1 MYDKNKHYTL
11 GIDLG
16 ASSVKLVALLGGDEA
31 RGKAQDLEIST
42 TETQGFGYVKRRT
55 LCRLYKLHKGNVAQC
70 LYEQLEVLQRVL
82 LGKGYNFDDCI
93 GICLTGSAANIVA
106 EHGITIPVIG
116 DVPALTRGAALLAPR
131 ALSIAAI
138 GGQTACYI
146 VSRAEK
152 NCATDNVVDNSK
164 EDSTIST
171 LPDEQENPFN
181 ANPAQ
186 RWLVN
191 APDFEMNDSC
201 AAGTGSF
208 FEDQMQ
214 RLGLSIEDYSS
225 VVAKTKSI
233 PRLSGRCAVFAKTD
247 IIHRQQEGVAVE
259 DILLGLSYALIRSYK
274 SMVVRGLPER
284 KPLLLAGGVVHN
296 AGVIRAIKDV
306 FNLAD
311 DELFASEDTALL
323 QAYGAASVAQAHMRG
338 KDVTGAACASS
349 NGASSNDA
357 GSDDAGSD
365 GASSN
370 DAGSDGAVKSAPELI
385 YSLQQAL
392 LGSVKQQTLPRLH
405 PLADEGYLPGVGY
418 SLREVDWEATSHNP
432 IACFLGVDVGSTS
445 TNLVL
450 LDQSHSLLD
459 AQYLRTRGDAKL
471 AVREGLTSLK
481 ERLDGK
487 IRILAV
493 GVTGSGRTR
502 MGEFIGADTVRD
514 EITAQAQA
522 AAEAN
527 NEVDTVFEI
536 GGQDS
541 KYISLKSGQVAD
553 FQMNKICAAGTGS
566 FIEEQ
571 ALRLA
576 IPLNEYGALAF
587 SSQAPVDLGERCTV
601 FVETAIN
608 AALSRGA
615 EKQDIAAGLALSIVR
630 NYLHKVVGSKPVGS
644 HVVLQGG
651 VAYNP
656 AIVAAFRQFLGD
668 RLTVSPW
675 FAVSGAVGA
684 ALLAEQDF
692 EKKQRS
698 GKNSQTSFRGF
709 DLSGKAVQNKS
720 LDPAQIALNRK
731 FFQKTEEFYL
741 EGYDSQIDPGKKT
754 VGIPR
759 CLMLHKLFP
768 LANAFFKTL
777 GYNVQLSDA
786 SHEQTIALAQQ
797 LSQGEVCYPV
807 KLLYG
812 HMEQLARKNVD
823 YIFMPH
829 MHTIRHVMSKV
840 DHNYA
845 CPYMQAAPLMVA
857 RVLGLENRGIELI
870 SPLMDMDFGQQ
881 ALANALLG
889 VGKQLGH
896 TPQESARAMMAGG
909 FAVQEFTRKTEA
921 LGEELLNSLDPNERV
936 LVIITRQ
943 YNTAD
948 PALNMGIANA
958 LIDRGQKVITVSHL
972 HAHDLDISQDY
983 PHMYWPFGQHLLS
996 GAKLVRRDPRL
1007 FAVYLTNHGCGPDT
1021 MVSHLFA
1028 EEMGDK
1034 PYLHIEMDEHFSQVG
1049 IITRIEAFLNAL
1061 DNYQTKDESTRPQ
1074 ATKTITSGHDKL
1086 DRQASAALL
1095 SVGPYG
1101 PLVGEWLARQG
1112 AQVSLA
1118 KMGTSQS
1125 LSVGRA
1131 EVRSKEYYSF
1141 VLALGAVLQA
1151 VEGNASDNTNSI
1163 LSEQSS
1169 VQQILMPSSEGAEA
1183 DGVYDRVVRSILD
1196 AKGYTNVR
1204 LIAPSLEK
1212 LPWLV
1217 HDTDQLFLML
1227 IAGDLYW
1234 AAHYSYRST
1243 LMKWLLKG
1251 PFTFERVLEAAKRA
1265 KLSWL
1270 DQESSEEAALGN
1282 KVLGVVGEWW
1292 LVCDDELM
1300 GKVGAKLEEAQW
1312 RLWRMPLAEYL
1323 LFSWYDAAKEDAVKR
1338 SRTPFFLDQ
1347 VSTGGGSSC
1356 LLRQAKPNAA
1366 EQENLT
1372 AEEQADLAAKEQVN
1386 LSAAKQTKSVI
1397 PSSEEPSFEEKRT
1410 ILAEYASKLSKVH
1423 HVLGVVSPYED
1434 DLDSLKVKADS
1445 LLGEYRGANGRYR
1458 AAKMENMA
1466 ASAKGVIAVSSLY
1479 ENTDTVLRLL
1489 ERKVAA
1495 PVLHLSFDGTLEQGL
1510 QEKLDSF
1517 LYYL

>member
-225 VVAKTKSI
+225 VVAKAKSI

-284 KPLLLAGGVVHN
+284 KPLLLGGGVVHN

-323 QAYGAASVAQAHMRG
+323 QAYGAASAAQAHMRG

-349 NGASSNDA
+349 N
-357 GSDDAGSD
+357 DAGSD

-656 AIVAAFRQFLGD
+656 
-668 RLTVSPW
+668 
-675 FAVSGAVGA
+675 
-684 ALLAEQDF
+684 
-692 EKKQRS
+692 
-698 GKNSQTSFRGF
+698 
-709 DLSGKAVQNKS
+709 
-720 LDPAQIALNRK
+720 
-731 FFQKTEEFYL
+731 
-741 EGYDSQIDPGKKT
+741 
-754 VGIPR
+754 
-759 CLMLHKLFP
+759 
-768 LANAFFKTL
+768 
-777 GYNVQLSDA
+777 QL
-786 SHEQTIALAQQ
+786 
-797 LSQGEVCYPV
+797 
-807 KLLYG
+807 
-812 HMEQLARKNVD
+812 
-823 YIFMPH
+823 
-829 MHTIRHVMSKV
+829 
-840 DHNYA
+840 
-845 CPYMQAAPLMVA
+845 
-857 RVLGLENRGIELI
+857 
-870 SPLMDMDFGQQ
+870 
-881 ALANALLG
+881 
-889 VGKQLGH
+889 
-896 TPQESARAMMAGG
+896 
-909 FAVQEFTRKTEA
+909 
-921 LGEELLNSLDPNERV
+921 
-936 LVIITRQ
+936 
-943 YNTAD
+943 
-948 PALNMGIANA
+948 
-958 LIDRGQKVITVSHL
+958 
-972 HAHDLDISQDY
+972 
-983 PHMYWPFGQHLLS
+983 WQH
-996 GAKLVRRDPRL
+996 
-1007 FAVYLTNHGCGPDT
+1007 
-1021 MVSHLFA
+1021 
-1028 EEMGDK
+1028 
-1034 PYLHIEMDEHFSQVG
+1034 
-1049 IITRIEAFLNAL
+1049 
-1061 DNYQTKDESTRPQ
+1061 
-1074 ATKTITSGHDKL
+1074 
-1086 DRQASAALL
+1086 
-1095 SVGPYG
+1095 
-1101 PLVGEWLARQG
+1101 
-1112 AQVSLA
+1112 
-1118 KMGTSQS
+1118 
-1125 LSVGRA
+1125 
-1131 EVRSKEYYSF
+1131 F
-1141 VLALGAVLQA
+1141 V
-1151 VEGNASDNTNSI
+1151 N
-1163 LSEQSS
+1163 
-1169 VQQILMPSSEGAEA
+1169 
-1183 DGVYDRVVRSILD
+1183 
-1196 AKGYTNVR
+1196 
-1204 LIAPSLEK
+1204 
-1212 LPWLV
+1212 
-1217 HDTDQLFLML
+1217 F
-1227 IAGDLYW
+1227 
-1234 AAHYSYRST
+1234 
-1243 LMKWLLKG
+1243 
-1251 PFTFERVLEAAKRA
+1251 
-1265 KLSWL
+1265 
-1270 DQESSEEAALGN
+1270 
-1282 KVLGVVGEWW
+1282 
-1292 LVCDDELM
+1292 
-1300 GKVGAKLEEAQW
+1300 
-1312 RLWRMPLAEYL
+1312 
-1323 LFSWYDAAKEDAVKR
+1323 
-1338 SRTPFFLDQ
+1338 
-1347 VSTGGGSSC
+1347 
-1356 LLRQAKPNAA
+1356 
-1366 EQENLT
+1366 
-1372 AEEQADLAAKEQVN
+1372 
-1386 LSAAKQTKSVI
+1386 
-1397 PSSEEPSFEEKRT
+1397 
-1410 ILAEYASKLSKVH
+1410 
-1423 HVLGVVSPYED
+1423 
-1434 DLDSLKVKADS
+1434 
-1445 LLGEYRGANGRYR
+1445 
-1458 AAKMENMA
+1458 
-1466 ASAKGVIAVSSLY
+1466 
-1479 ENTDTVLRLL
+1479 
-1489 ERKVAA
+1489 
-1495 PVLHLSFDGTLEQGL
+1495 
-1510 QEKLDSF
+1510 
-1517 LYYL
+1517 